1 MQVNLDNTPIEKV
14 AADAAALVVF
24 QDEDAPAGVP
34 AAWWQDLKSSEE
46 FIGKSGEMAILAQ
59 PAGFAARRLV
69 LYGGGK
75 RAEYNHNGWR
85 KAAAAVLRAMKTKG
99 AKTIALATPA
109 DAVAVAAEGALLGS
123 YEPDK
128 NKSKKEAKSADIF
141 ILASAGTAADLLRGV
156 VMGESANWAREMIN
170 EPGNLLPPRV
180 LADKAQAMAR
190 QEGLDCEVLDRER
203 MKQLGMGALL
213 GVAQGSEEPPFL
225 IVVRYKPANPKSADH
240 LGLVGKGVT
249 FDTGGVSIKPSD
261 GMEEMRYDMA
271 GGASMLGAMRAI
283 ARLKPGI
290 AVTAFIPTVENMVS
304 GRAQRPGDIV
314 TTYDGK
320 TVEVLNTDAEGR
332 LILVDALTYAR
343 KQGCTHL
350 IDAATLTGAI
360 KVALGSINVGVF
372 TNNAD
377 FQAKLLAAAKAEGEK
392 MWPMPLDDEY
402 KEQLKSAFADLANI
416 GTRWGGAVTAAWFL
430 RDFVGETPWLHL
442 DIAGCAWNGDA
453 KPHLAK
459 GPTGVGI
466 RTYVRLA
473 LDW

>member
-1 MQVNLDNTPIEKV
+1 MQVTLDNTPIEKI
-14 AADAAALVVF
+14 AADAAALVAF

-34 AAWWQDLKSSEE
+34 ASWWQDLKSSEE
-46 FIGKSGEMAILAQ
+46 FTGKAGETAVLAQ
-59 PAGFAARRLV
+59 PAGFAAKRLL

-75 RAEYNHNGWR
+75 RAEFNHHGWR
-85 KAAAAVLRAMKTKG
+85 KAAAVVLRALKAKG
-99 AKTIALATPA
+99 AKTIAFAVPA
-109 DAVAVAAEGALLGS
+109 GAVAPAAEGALLGS

-128 NKSKKEAKSADIF
+128 NKSKKEAKSADTFLI
-141 ILASAGTAADLLRGV
+141 ASPGAAADLLRGTII
-156 VMGESANWAREMIN
+156 GESVNWAREMIN

-180 LADKAQAMAR
+180 LAERAQAMAR
-190 QEGLDCEVLDRER
+190 QEGLECEVLDRER

-225 IVVRYKPANPKSADH
+225 IVVRYRPENPKSGDH

-249 FDTGGVSIKPSD
+249 FDTGGVSIKPAD

-290 AVTAFIPTVENMVS
+290 AVTAFVPTVENMVS
-304 GRAQRPGDIV
+304 GRAQRPGDVV

-332 LILVDALTYAR
+332 LILVDALTYAK
-343 KQGCTHL
+343 KQGCTHVV
-350 IDAATLTGAI
+350 DAATLTGAI
-360 KVALGSINVGVF
+360 KVALGSVNVGVF
-372 TNNAD
+372 TNNSD
-377 FQAKLLAAAKAEGEK
+377 FQARLLAAAKAEGEK
-392 MWPMPLDDEY
+392 MWPMPLDEEY

-430 RDFVGETPWLHL
+430 RDFVGDTPWIHL
-442 DIAGCAWNGDA
+442 DIAGCAWNGEN

-466 RTYVRLA
+466 RTFVRLA